1 MHEPARAD
9 TMVIMRR
16 HLWGRA
22 LPALLVLAVA
32 CGAKAEVAQPPSV
45 ADAGVAAEA
54 SEPALS
60 AVPPAE
66 SDAPTAAAPSGD
78 FSVAGNDVEPLAQTQ
93 PKTLD
98 APDDPSVQPVAAQR
112 PRRLARQIVAAERV
126 IRSPHASSKQLAVAG
141 HTQQVAYRAWSERPR
156 WDATVLAELPPK
168 LRGVARLGVTA
179 HRELASLSGSTPP
192 KTLPAWRIVK
202 PAPRTELK
210 RYYRKAER
218 IFGVPWEYLAAI
230 NLVETRMGR
239 IRGVSTAG
247 AQGPM
252 QFIPPTW
259 AIYGSGDVN
268 DNHDAIMAAARYLKA
283 RGAPHD
289 MSRALYSYNNSYKY
303 VRAVAAHAEAMRR
316 DPRVYRGYYH
326 WQVYYRQPGGPVWL
340 QVGYDGS

>member
-1 MHEPARAD
+1 
-9 TMVIMRR
+9 MVIMRR
-16 HLWGRA
+16 HLLGRA

-32 CGAKAEVAQPPSV
+32 CGAKGEVSPPPQ
-45 ADAGVAAEA
+45 ADDPVSAATA
-54 SEPALS
+54 LPAAP
-60 AVPPAE
+60 AVPPQQSE
-66 SDAPTAAAPSGD
+66 APVAAAPSGD
-78 FSVAGNDVEPLAQTQ
+78 FEAAGEDVAPLEQT
-93 PKTLD
+93 KVAALD
-98 APDDPSVQPVAAQR
+98 APDDPTVQPVAAQR
-112 PRRLARQIVAAERV
+112 PRRLARQIIAAERI
-126 IRSPHASSKQLAVAG
+126 IRSPHASAKQLAVAG

-156 WDATVLAELPPK
+156 WDATVLAELPPR
-168 LRGVARLGVTA
+168 LRGVARLGVKA

-259 AIYGSGDVN
+259 AIYGKGDVN
-268 DNHDAIMAAARYLKA
+268 DNHDAIMAAARYLRA

-326 WQVYYRQPGGPVWL
+326 WQVYYRQHGGPVWL
-340 QVGYDGS
+340 QVGYNGR